1 MISCKMSGFPQDLNE
16 ILKHRGQSDV
26 QNDSQR
32 QNGYFV
38 YSTCPVVVKRNID
51 CSLRKGRMVL
61 KYQSAGLLR
70 LRLAMT
76 GDVPSP
82 LAADFR

>member
-1 MISCKMSGFPQDLNE
+1 MTVKDKMA
-16 ILKHRGQSDV
+16 IL
-26 QNDSQR
+26 
-32 QNGYFV
+32 YIALALFI
-38 YSTCPVVVKRNID
+38 VKRNID

-61 KYQSAGLLR
+61 KYQLAGLLR